1 MDKKNFV
8 KTSDEQTAE
17 TLKKEGFTLI
27 SKDNGM
33 FCFMNDATFK
43 FSEVPKNVVYTN
55 VLCM

>member
-1 MDKKNFV
+1 MDIMNFV
-8 KTSDEQTAE
+8 KTSDKQTAE

-27 SKDNGM
+27 SENNGM

-43 FSEVPKNVVYTN
+43 FSEVPKNMVYTN